1 MELCD
6 TSAHKL
12 VELIKTQQVSAVDV
26 VKSVYERIEQ
36 DEGRSGEVGQEEI
49 PEDAEKVHA
58 FITLTK
64 ERALAQAAEVDRK
77 IAAGEDPG
85 PLAGVPFSAKDIFTV
100 EGVLSS
106 AGSKILENFEAPY
119 TATIV
124 SRMEQA
130 GAVMVGKT
138 NLDEFAYGS
147 STEASAFTPVTRN
160 PWDTSRVPGGSS
172 GGSTASVAAGE
183 SVLSIGTDTGG
194 SIRQPASFCGVVGVK
209 PTYGRVSRYGL
220 IAFGSSLDCPG
231 PIAKNVTDAAM
242 LLSAIAGHDPH
253 DATSATHK
261 PQDYLAE
268 LEKGVNGLRIGLSPD
283 YMRIAYPNPETGE
296 IEHQPLPDH
305 IIKSVERS
313 AQILAEMGADIVEG
327 IPMPHT
333 RYGIPVYF
341 VISRVEA
348 ASNLQRFD
356 GVKYGHRTDKQVDNL
371 EDMYTQTRSEG
382 FGQEPKL
389 RILMGMYISATA
401 AEKSYYQRALM
412 ARTLI
417 RSDFEAA
424 FEKVDVLLTPTSLTT
439 AFPVGDVYGDSLL
452 MQYADYC
459 TVTANEAGVPGL
471 SIPCG
476 LDENKLPIGL
486 QILGS
491 DYRED
496 IVLRVAR
503 AFEQGTADE
512 AWRAEKPQV
521 LRGLQSND

>member
-1 MELCD
+1 M
-6 TSAHKL
+6 
-12 VELIKTQQVSAVDV
+12 
-26 VKSVYERIEQ
+26 
-36 DEGRSGEVGQEEI
+36 G
-49 PEDAEKVHA
+49 
-58 FITLTK
+58 
-64 ERALAQAAEVDRK
+64 
-77 IAAGEDPG
+77 
-85 PLAGVPFSAKDIFTV
+85 
-100 EGVLSS
+100 
-106 AGSKILENFEAPY
+106 
-119 TATIV
+119 
-124 SRMEQA
+124 
-130 GAVMVGKT
+130 
-138 NLDEFAYGS
+138 
-147 STEASAFTPVTRN
+147 
-160 PWDTSRVPGGSS
+160 
-172 GGSTASVAAGE
+172 
-183 SVLSIGTDTGG
+183 
-194 SIRQPASFCGVVGVK
+194 
-209 PTYGRVSRYGL
+209 
-220 IAFGSSLDCPG
+220 CP
-231 PIAKNVTDAAM
+231 
-242 LLSAIAGHDPH
+242 
-253 DATSATHK
+253 
-261 PQDYLAE
+261 
-268 LEKGVNGLRIGLSPD
+268 
-283 YMRIAYPNPETGE
+283 
-296 IEHQPLPDH
+296 PLPEQ
-305 IIKSVERS
+305 ILQSVERS
-313 AQILAEMGADIVEG
+313 AQVLAKMGAEIVEG

-417 RSDFEAA
+417 RSDFEEA
-424 FEKVDVLLTPTSLTT
+424 FKQVDVLLTPTSPTT

-471 SIPCG
+471 SMPCG

-496 IVLRVAR
+496 ILLRVAR

-512 AWRAEKPQV
+512 AWRNEKPQI
-521 LRGLQSND
+521 LRGL